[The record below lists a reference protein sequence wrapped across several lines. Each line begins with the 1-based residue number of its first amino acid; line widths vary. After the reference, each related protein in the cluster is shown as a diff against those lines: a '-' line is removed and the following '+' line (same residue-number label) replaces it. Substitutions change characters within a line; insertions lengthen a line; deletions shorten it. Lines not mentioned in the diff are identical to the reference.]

1 MRKLLEYIIRR
12 NAPGFKL
19 DYTITKSAVISELCV
34 MFIVKIRSLRMLCYL
49 LPPRGIKLGRKVQ
62 FHTVHDIKFGKNNA
76 IGDYSYIRAL
86 GKDSMVFGENSGV
99 GDFCKLITSTQ
110 IHDISGF
117 IKLGDNVWIGD
128 HSNLGGAGGVEIG
141 DNTFTG
147 QCLYCHPENHM
158 FEPTGV
164 LYREQGVT
172 RKGIKIGENCWIGSN
187 VVITDGVEIGDN
199 CVVAAGAVLTKSF
212 PDNSLIG
219 GIPARLLKEIP
230 QKI

>member
-12 NAPGFKL
+12 NSPSLEL
-19 DYTITKSAVISELCV
+19 DYAITNSAVISELWRMLV
-34 MFIVKIRSLRMLCYL
+34 VKIRSLRMLCYL
-49 LPPRGIKLGRKVQ
+49 LPPRGIKLGRRVR
-62 FHTVHDIKFGKNNA
+62 FHAVRDIKFGKNNL

-86 GKDSMVFGENSGV
+86 GKDSLVFGDNSGV

-117 IKLGDNVWIGD
+117 IKLGNNVWIGD
-128 HSNLGGAGGVEIG
+128 NSNIGGAGGLAIG
-141 DNTFTG
+141 DDSFTG

-172 RKGIKIGENCWIGSN
+172 RKGIKIGKNCWIGSN

-212 PDNSLIG
+212 SDNSLIG
-219 GIPARLLKEIP
+219 GVPARLLKEIP
-230 QKI
+230 QKS